1 MAHYFSEAQI
11 DAFKECFFFH
21 AKKGYVSNEGELSII
36 IRSLNFCIT
45 KDEVHKYFSKA
56 SSDGRIDFAS
66 FLNIMHSHSQ
76 VENKQ
81 RELKA
86 ALVAQDR
93 ERKGH
98 LNAAELRHILTNIGE
113 KLSNKEVDSL
123 FSEAG
128 VHSNGHVNISSFV
141 EIIMTPQADY

>member
-1 MAHYFSEAQI
+1 MTRISTPAHYFSEAQI
-11 DAFKECFFFH
+11 D
-21 AKKGYVSNEGELSII
+21 
-36 IRSLNFCIT
+36 
-45 KDEVHKYFSKA
+45 
-56 SSDGRIDFAS
+56 DGRIDFAS

-113 KLSNKEVDSL
+113 KLSNKEGYRRDELQCATGNSKSKLPAALRAFVLVTVLASL
-123 FSEAG
+123 EIAEDFETG
-128 VHSNGHVNISSFV
+128 IFFISR
-141 EIIMTPQADY
+141 T